1 MPDGVS
7 IPGGPVFIG
16 LPQPPDVPCDPAG
29 DGWRGPP
36 GPVGPQGVPGMDGGA
51 LSGLVN
57 VLEHGAKG
65 DGTTDDTAAIQSV
78 LNAYAG
84 KAVVFIPDTGNSYRV
99 SKLAVPSGADLL
111 IHGTVMALPG
121 TDVVFDLNNVHN
133 VTMRGHGTIDG
144 GFTTPT
150 SGLNVCINTHGGT
163 SNVNISGLTLQ
174 NSTNFGLAVTASSY
188 VYVDSVRI
196 LNCVNANGF
205 NWSQHCWITRSYIS
219 GSTVSNDDAWA
230 FYGACND
237 CGISDCE
244 ITGARVSGISVYADG
259 TIGNGTTGNPA
270 TNIVI
275 ANNIS
280 HDNQENGIEVRSREP
295 PIILHAGI
303 IITGNRCYANSQHAD
318 AQCADIWV
326 SSAQGVTISGNN
338 LSGSGGGTYPAWG
351 IWVGQHASHVH
362 ISGNTIYNEGT
373 GTTLGV
379 GIYLQ
384 IPNYV
389 LISGNYIYDDQTPQ
403 TMATGIDGSAGSHTT
418 IVGNFIGNFSAGTSI
433 NMTAAADTVVVN
445 GINGTW
451 VAEAAIAIDA
461 AAAHTG
467 MLQYKSNSVMR
478 WFAGTDGVNE
488 TGGNVGNG
496 YEIIAVADDGVTL
509 HPALNINRAT
519 QVITLAKPPVI
530 TTLPTN
536 AANDAAAASAGVP
549 VGGTYRSGSALMV
562 RVV

>member
-1 MPDGVS
+1 MV
-7 IPGGPVFIG
+7 
-16 LPQPPDVPCDPAG
+16 
-29 DGWRGPP
+29 
-36 GPVGPQGVPGMDGGA
+36 
-51 LSGLVN
+51 
-57 VLEHGAKG
+57 
-65 DGTTDDTAAIQSV
+65 
-78 LNAYAG
+78 
-84 KAVVFIPDTGNSYRV
+84 
-99 SKLAVPSGADLL
+99 DLY
-111 IHGTVMALPG
+111 
-121 TDVVFDLNNVHN
+121 NVHN

-150 SGLNVCINTHGGT
+150 AGLNVCINTHVGT

-174 NSTNFGLAVTASSY
+174 NSSNFGFAGTASSY
-188 VYVDSVRI
+188 IYIDSIRI

-259 TIGNGTTGNPA
+259 PSGNGTSGSPA
-270 TNIVI
+270 QNIVI

-295 PIILHAGI
+295 PIIIHTGI
-303 IITGNRCYANSQHAD
+303 VITGNRCYANSLAPS

-351 IWVGQHASHVH
+351 IWVGQHASHVQ
-362 ISGNTIYNEGT
+362 ITGNTIYNEGQ

-403 TMATGIDGSAGSHTT
+403 TMATAIDGAAGTHTAIT
-418 IVGNFIGNFSAGTSI
+418 GNFIGNFAGHYHI
-433 NMTAAADTVVVN
+433 NMAPAADTVVVN
-445 GINGTW
+445 AINGSW
-451 VAEAAIAIDA
+451 VSGTGPNLGASIAIDA
-461 AAAHTG
+461 AATHTG
-467 MLQYKSNSVMR
+467 MLHYKSNSVMR

-519 QVITLAKPPVI
+519 QVITLAVAPTI
-530 TTLPTN
+530 TTLPIN
-536 AANDAAAASAGVP
+536 AANDAAAAAAGVP
-549 VGGTYRSGSALMV
+549 PGGEYRNGSVKMI